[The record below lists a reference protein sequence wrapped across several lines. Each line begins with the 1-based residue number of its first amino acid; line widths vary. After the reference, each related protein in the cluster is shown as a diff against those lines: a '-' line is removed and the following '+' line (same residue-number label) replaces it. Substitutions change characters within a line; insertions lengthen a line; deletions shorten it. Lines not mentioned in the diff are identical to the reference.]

1 MDRSSLLEQLVS
13 KLTSLQP
20 NSSEWKT
27 ALKKADYTLRYDK
40 CTSTSEQEVTNRL
53 NGLAEKFS
61 IKGHHDLSK
70 ALLTH
75 NQEFLIPSRSL
86 GEQGTNQSILKYDAL
101 QLLLSLSSSSN
112 QDYNYIPSI
121 KHTTEKNLT
130 WQDVIDDSPLEGDH
144 WQTWPEEE
152 EDSEEGEEDEDIDD
166 YELNQ
171 DSTAIAAAAATTPQ
185 KRTPFGDLSNFKFD
199 FTSKIKLDKREDQ
212 EGLNHLASQQ
222 YWRDD
227 YRLPRQDTA
236 QINLLQKPCQ
246 MSDAL
251 ERIIFNE
258 AERSQLKTISE
269 ANIIR
274 EILSLLRGFGGVVYV
289 YQEGQF
295 VLNQQYILQ
304 HLSQHALSHLLK
316 EFCQY
321 GNMIIELRQLCKKT
335 IHDIQY
341 GQINQAF
348 AATIFQS
355 LMDFDSTLSV
365 MELNT
370 SIITSNATQSISLL
384 QLRSTLDSSLQSF
397 KAVYDIAVD
406 APYSQGDA
414 RSISNYLIATLY
426 DRALVAQSSGQQTMY
441 DTLLFVLE
449 KTLVPYGE
457 IMDEWT
463 FYGSLQCDKAKEFF
477 VSRRDDVSMQDSN
490 FWVEGF
496 CIESVATQDYP
507 CFPCPLFDTAFMNRI
522 FFTGKAVNLLGQIE
536 RHNQHMDPVQRSF
549 QSLMQEH
556 VCVKPAFIKPVK
568 MKTAPATARTVE
580 FDLVTSAFFPM
591 NASSVQPQQQ
601 PQLQTQQQQA
611 DDMGSLLDQDIMDCS
626 DAYIEQPYNKAADT
640 LNNVLHQ
647 ECGLTQQL
655 ESLAS
660 IYLMLENDLMHSFCE
675 ALYAQMDNKET
686 WCDSRILNRIF
697 AESSKVS
704 GYDETV
710 YIDLAETNQSPATSK
725 ATTQASYLEMIQFNV
740 KISWPLNN
748 FIQQEHLPSYSKIQ
762 KFLFRLKRAKYVME
776 KKTLFR
782 GRFKMEKSDARA
794 MRFYSIRMRILW
806 FINAFWRYMMTT
818 ILHAETI
825 NFRDK
830 LSISKDAD
838 EITALH
844 NSYVRRIVDRCL
856 LNEKACQQLSH
867 LIKDYASAIKKSIIS
882 IFDMAE
888 QMMAMFEQY
897 MQSTTLPLETDLLEF
912 DTKMSATEKDF
923 TRANEFISI
932 SLTILGKKG
941 GFPWFESLA
950 ASLTTQ

>member
-20 NSSEWKT
+20 NSPEWKRAIKT
-27 ALKKADYTLRYDK
+27 ADYTLRYDK

-61 IKGHHDLSK
+61 IKGHHDLSQ
-70 ALLTH
+70 AILAH
-75 NQEFLIPSRSL
+75 NKEFLKPSRPL
-86 GEQGTNQSILKYDAL
+86 GEQDTNQSILKYDTL

-112 QDYNYIPSI
+112 QDYSYIPSI
-121 KHTTEKNLT
+121 KHTTEKILT

-144 WQTWPEEE
+144 WQTWPEED
-152 EDSEEGEEDEDIDD
+152 EDSEDEEDEDNDD

-171 DSTAIAAAAATTPQ
+171 DSIAARTTTQ
-185 KRTPFGDLSNFKFD
+185 KRTLLGDLSDFKFD

-212 EGLNHLASQQ
+212 EGLNHLVSQQ
-222 YWRDD
+222 YWRNE
-227 YRLPRQDTA
+227 YRLPRQNTA
-236 QINLLQKPCQ
+236 HVNLLQKPCQ

-251 ERIIFNE
+251 ERIIYNE

-269 ANIIR
+269 ANIVR
-274 EILSLLRGFGGVVYV
+274 EVLSLLRGYRSVVYV

-295 VLNQQYILQ
+295 VLNQQYIVQ
-304 HLSQHALSHLLK
+304 HLSQHALSHLLQ

-321 GNMIIELRQLCKKT
+321 GNIIAELRQLCSKT
-335 IHDIQY
+335 IHDIQH
-341 GQINQAF
+341 GQTNQAF

-365 MELNT
+365 MELNA
-370 SIITSNATQSISLL
+370 SIITSNAAQSISLL
-384 QLRSTLDSSLQSF
+384 QLRNTLDSSLQSF

-406 APYSQGDA
+406 APYSQGNA
-414 RSISNYLIATLY
+414 RSISTYLIATLY
-426 DRALVAQSSGQQTMY
+426 DRALVAQSSGQQAMY

-457 IMDEWT
+457 IMDDWI
-463 FYGSLQCDKAKEFF
+463 FYGSLQCDKAHEFF
-477 VSRRDDVSMQDSN
+477 VTRKDHVSMQDSN
-490 FWVEGF
+490 FWVQGF
-496 CIESVATQDYP
+496 STESVETRDYT
-507 CFPCPLFDTAFMNRI
+507 CFSCPLFDPAFMNRI

-536 RHNQHMDPVQRSF
+536 RHNQHMDQVQRSF

-568 MKTAPATARTVE
+568 MSIPQTSTSTVE
-580 FDLVTSAFFPM
+580 VDLVTSALFPI
-591 NASSVQPQQQ
+591 NASSARRLRHQQ
-601 PQLQTQQQQA
+601 PQTQWQQDQQQMS
-611 DDMGSLLDQDIMDCS
+611 DMGFLLDQDIMDCAV
-626 DAYIEQPYNKAADT
+626 AYIEQPYNKAADT
-640 LNNVLHQ
+640 LNSVLHQ
-647 ECGLTQQL
+647 GCGLTQQL

-686 WCDSRILNRIF
+686 WCDSRILNRTF

-710 YIDLAETNQSPATSK
+710 YIDLASNRSPATNKS
-725 ATTQASYLEMIQFNV
+725 TTQASYLEMIQFNV
-740 KISWPLNN
+740 KIAWPLNI
-748 FIQQEHLPSYSKIQ
+748 FIQQERLPSYSKIQ
-762 KFLFRLKRAKYVME
+762 RFLFRLKRAKYVME

-825 NFRDK
+825 DFRGK

-856 LNEKACQQLSH
+856 LNEKA
-867 LIKDYASAIKKSIIS
+867 SAIKKSIIS

-888 QMMAMFEQY
+888 QMMLMFEQY
-897 MQSTTLPLETDLLEF
+897 MQSTTLPLEEDLLAF
-912 DTKMSATEKDF
+912 DTRMSAIEKDF

-941 GFPWFESLA
+941 GFPWLESLA
-950 ASLTTQ
+950 ASLSAQ

>member
-1 MDRSSLLEQLVS
+1 MDRSSLLELLVS
-13 KLTSLQP
+13 KLTSLHP
-20 NSSEWKT
+20 NSLEWKT
-27 ALKKADYTLRYDK
+27 AVRKADYTLRYDK
-40 CTSTSEQEVTNRL
+40 CTSTSEQEVTHRL

-75 NQEFLIPSRSL
+75 NSEFLKPSRPL
-86 GEQGTNQSILKYDAL
+86 GEQDTSQSILKYDAL

-112 QDYNYIPSI
+112 QDYNYIPTI
-121 KHTTEKNLT
+121 KHTAEKILT

-144 WQTWPEEE
+144 WKTWPEEG
-152 EDSEEGEEDEDIDD
+152 EDSEEEEEGEDDDNDD

-171 DSTAIAAAAATTPQ
+171 DNIAAAPAATNTPQ

-199 FTSKIKLDKREDQ
+199 FTSKMKLDKREDQ
-212 EGLNHLASQQ
+212 EGLNHLVSQQ
-222 YWRDD
+222 YWRNEQ
-227 YRLPRQDTA
+227 YLPRQDTT
-236 QINLLQKPCQ
+236 QVNLLQKPCQ

-251 ERIIFNE
+251 ERIIYSE
-258 AERSQLKTISE
+258 AERSQLKTLSE

-274 EILSLLRGFGGVVYV
+274 EVLSLLRGYRSVVYV
-289 YQEGQF
+289 YEKGQF

-304 HLSQHALSHLLK
+304 HLSQHALSHLLQ

-321 GNMIIELRQLCKKT
+321 GNMIAELRQLCNKT
-335 IHDIQY
+335 IHEIQY
-341 GQINQAF
+341 GQTNQAF
-348 AATIFQS
+348 AATLFQS

-365 MELNT
+365 LELNA
-370 SIITSNATQSISLL
+370 SIITSHANRSISLL
-384 QLRSTLDSSLQSF
+384 QLRNTLDSSLQSF
-397 KAVYDIAVD
+397 RAVHAIAVD
-406 APYSQGDA
+406 APYAQGDA
-414 RSISNYLIATLY
+414 RSIATYLIATLY
-426 DRALVAQSSGQQTMY
+426 DRALMAQSSGQQAMY
-441 DTLLFVLE
+441 DTLLFVLQ

-457 IMDEWT
+457 IMDDWV
-463 FYGSLQCDKAKEFF
+463 FYGSLQCDKAQEFF

-490 FWVEGF
+490 FWVDGF
-496 CIESVATQDYP
+496 SIAPIATRDYT
-507 CFPCPLFDTAFMNRI
+507 CFPCPLFDPAFMNRI
-522 FFTGKAVNLLGQIE
+522 FFTGKAVNLLGHIE
-536 RHNQHMDPVQRSF
+536 RHNQYMDPIQRSF

-556 VCVKPAFIKPVK
+556 VCVKPVFIKPVHLN
-568 MKTAPATARTVE
+568 TPQTTTHSVE
-580 FDLVTSAFFPM
+580 FDLVTSALFPM
-591 NASSVQPQQQ
+591 NASSARRHQQQPPPLPQQQ
-601 PQLQTQQQQA
+601 QQQEQLQA
-611 DDMGSLLDQDIMDCS
+611 NDMGSLLDQDITNCTE
-626 DAYIEQPYNKAADT
+626 AYIEQPYNKAADT
-640 LNNVLHQ
+640 LNHVLHQ
-647 ECGLTQQL
+647 GCGLTQQL

-686 WCDSRILNRIF
+686 WCDSRILNRTF

-710 YIDLAETNQSPATSK
+710 YIDLACDASPATSK
-725 ATTQASYLEMIQFNV
+725 STTQATYLEMIQFNV

-782 GRFKMEKSDARA
+782 GRFKIEKSDARA

-856 LNEKACQQLSH
+856 LNEKA
-867 LIKDYASAIKKSIIS
+867 SAIKKSIIS
-882 IFDMAE
+882 IFDMTE
-888 QMMAMFEQY
+888 QMLLLFKHY
-897 MQSTTLPLETDLLEF
+897 MQSTGLPSEEHLLAF
-912 DTKMSATEKDF
+912 DTRMSVIEKDF

-950 ASLTTQ
+950 ASLSA

>member
-20 NSSEWKT
+20 NSSEWKS
-27 ALKKADYTLRYDK
+27 AVKKADYTLRYDK

-75 NQEFLIPSRSL
+75 NKEFLKSSRPL

-112 QDYNYIPSI
+112 QDYNYIPTI
-121 KHTTEKNLT
+121 KHTAEKILT

-144 WQTWPEEE
+144 WQTWPENE
-152 EDSEEGEEDEDIDD
+152 EDSEEDEEDDDDDD

-171 DSTAIAAAAATTPQ
+171 DNIAAATTATTPH
-185 KRTPFGDLSNFKFD
+185 KKTPFGDLSNFKFD
-199 FTSKIKLDKREDQ
+199 FTSKLKLDKREDQ
-212 EGLNHLASQQ
+212 EGLNHLVSQQ
-222 YWRDD
+222 YWRSE
-227 YRLPRQDTA
+227 YRLPRQDITHV
-236 QINLLQKPCQ
+236 NLLQKPCQ

-251 ERIIFNE
+251 ERIIYSE
-258 AERSQLKTISE
+258 AERNQLKTISE

-274 EILSLLRGFGGVVYV
+274 EVLSLLRGYRSVVYV

-304 HLSQHALSHLLK
+304 HLSQNALGHLLQ

-321 GNMIIELRQLCKKT
+321 GNMIAELRQLCNKT
-335 IHDIQY
+335 IHNIQY
-341 GQINQAF
+341 GQTNQAF
-348 AATIFQS
+348 AATLFQS

-365 MELNT
+365 AELNS
-370 SIITSNATQSISLL
+370 SIITSNATRSISLL
-384 QLRSTLDSSLQSF
+384 QLRNTLDPSLQSF
-397 KAVYDIAVD
+397 TAIYDIAAD
-406 APYSQGDA
+406 APYSQGNA
-414 RSISNYLIATLY
+414 RSISTYLIAALY
-426 DRALVAQSSGQQTMY
+426 DRALVAQSSGQQAMY

-457 IMDEWT
+457 IMDDWV
-463 FYGSLQCDKAKEFF
+463 FYGSLQCDKAHEFF

-490 FWVEGF
+490 FWVDGF
-496 CIESVATQDYP
+496 SIASIATRDYT
-507 CFPCPLFDTAFMNRI
+507 CFPCPLFDPAFMNRI
-522 FFTGKAVNLLGQIE
+522 FFTGKAVNLLGHIE
-536 RHNQHMDPVQRSF
+536 RHNQHMDPIQRSF

-568 MKTAPATARTVE
+568 LSTPQATTSPVE
-580 FDLVTSAFFPM
+580 FDLVTSALFPIQA
-591 NASSVQPQQQ
+591 NSTRRDQQPLQEQPQ
-601 PQLQTQQQQA
+601 A
-611 DDMGSLLDQDIMDCS
+611 SDMGSLLDQDIIKCI

-647 ECGLTQQL
+647 GCGLTQQL
-655 ESLAS
+655 QSLAS

-675 ALYAQMDNKET
+675 ALYAQMDNRET
-686 WCDSRILNRIF
+686 WCDSRILNRTF

-710 YIDLAETNQSPATSK
+710 YIDLASDPSPVTTSK
-725 ATTQASYLEMIQFNV
+725 STTQAAYLEMIQFNV

-762 KFLFRLKRAKYVME
+762 RFLFRLKRAKYVME

-856 LNEKACQQLSH
+856 LNEKA
-867 LIKDYASAIKKSIIS
+867 SAIKKSIIS

-888 QMMAMFEQY
+888 QMMLMFQCY
-897 MQSTTLPLETDLLEF
+897 MQSTALPLEKDLLEF
-912 DTKMSATEKDF
+912 DMKMSAVEKDF

-950 ASLTTQ
+950 ASLSAQ